1 MKVLM
6 SGFTALQ
13 INTEKRTI
21 QKIDVPASIA
31 KALREAGHDVDWRR
45 IVPGEDLSG
54 YDVLWI
60 NLAHLTH

>member
-21 QKIDVPASIA
+21 QKIDVPASVA
-31 KALREAGHDVDWRR
+31 KALREAGHDVDWRK
-45 IVPGEDLSG
+45 ITPGEDLSC
-54 YDVLWI
+54 YDV
-60 NLAHLTH
+60 

>member
-31 KALREAGHDVDWRR
+31 KALREQKERGPVVTGANG
-45 IVPGEDLSG
+45 DLK
-54 YDVLWI
+54 
-60 NLAHLTH
+60 